1 MWTAG
6 CRASCGERALFPRC
20 KRCVTESLRGLPEH
34 SEAIRGLEGS
44 EVLTMSDERGLEP
57 VEPRTC
63 ERCGKRMPPQKRG
76 RPRKWCSQQCRQSA
90 YEARNGLPSWKDQQP
105 KVEDLSDV
113 VEAAQDAAARR
124 VRPIAQVAREGVHR
138 PGYECQRHVA
148 QSPIDAACVIDTV
161 TRTIQETGIPNEP
174 RGRHLAESV
183 VALVNAVLERTA
195 GVFPA
200 DAFPGFNPKN
210 SQD

>member
-1 MWTAG
+1 
-6 CRASCGERALFPRC
+6 
-20 KRCVTESLRGLPEH
+20 
-34 SEAIRGLEGS
+34 
-44 EVLTMSDERGLEP
+44 MSDERVSEL
-57 VEPRTC
+57 VKPRTC

-76 RPRKWCSQQCRQSA
+76 RPRKWCSQQCRQLA
-90 YEARNGLPSWKDQQP
+90 YEQRNGLPSWKDQQP

-113 VEAAQDAAARR
+113 VEAAQEAGARG
-124 VRPIAQVAREGVHR
+124 VRPVVRTARERLHR

-148 QSPIDAACVIDTV
+148 QSLIDAACVIDTV

-195 GVFPA
+195 GSFQA

-210 SQD
+210 PQD